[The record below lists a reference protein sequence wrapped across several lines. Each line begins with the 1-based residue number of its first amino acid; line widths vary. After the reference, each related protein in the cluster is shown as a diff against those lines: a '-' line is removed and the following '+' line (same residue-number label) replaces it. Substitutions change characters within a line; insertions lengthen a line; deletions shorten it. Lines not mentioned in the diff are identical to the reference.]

1 MKPRRGSSRCISF
14 ILAVAGALLAGR
26 PAVATDGS
34 PAKVAA
40 PASQDTATGMPVAPG
55 SLLVHVDP
63 KTLSIGLV
71 AKVGTVPLELTS
83 ETLNALDT
91 SSEGLTPVTTL
102 DGTLYHLQGR
112 FQAVWVAVTDADGK
126 LHPFCLTSLPPEVA
140 AAAKALREGRE
151 ARRAR

>member
-1 MKPRRGSSRCISF
+1 MKSGRSASHCISF
-14 ILAVAGALLAGR
+14 ILAGACALRAGM
-26 PAVATDGS
+26 PAVAADS
-34 PAKVAA
+34 SSAKA
-40 PASQDTATGMPVAPG
+40 PAPQATATGEAPMASG

-71 AKVGTVPLELTS
+71 AKTGTVPLELTS

-91 SSEGLTPVTTL
+91 SSEGLTPVTTP
-102 DGTLYHLQGR
+102 DGALYHLQGR

-126 LHPFCLTSLPPEVA
+126 LRPFCLTSLPSEVA
-140 AAAKALREGRE
+140 AAAKALREAQE